1 MDAIS
6 GDDVVLQTLA
16 SWNGEL
22 AKKFDGDVLILR
34 APMRQPVDDRVRL
47 EIEGIRETGKRR
59 RSRLVVIVETNG
71 GYIET
76 VERIVSVFRKHYK
89 IVEFVV
95 PNYAYSAGTIL
106 VLSGDEIHM
115 DYYSVLGPI
124 DPQYDSQGEYVPGL
138 GYLAKYKELMD
149 EINACDPSQIHQV
162 QAQMSFLV
170 NKFDPAKLFHIEQSI
185 EHAKSLLKEWLPK
198 YKFKDWKTTA
208 TNGKKVTKKMKDD
221 RANEVAMILG
231 NTERWHSH
239 GRGISIRELGSEEI
253 KLKVNNFGDDDE
265 LNGVVRAYYSLFVD
279 YIQKIGMDAAMHSHR
294 GLKRVA

>member
-34 APMRQPVDDRVRL
+34 GPMRQPVDDRVRL
-47 EIEGIRETGKRR
+47 EIEGIRETGKRK
-59 RSRLVVIVETNG
+59 RSRLVVFVETNG

-162 QAQMSFLV
+162 QAQMAFLV

-198 YKFKDWKTTA
+198 YKFKDWKTT
-208 TNGKKVTKKMKDD
+208 TTDGKKVTKKMKDD

-265 LNGVVRAYYSLFVD
+265 LNRLIRAYYSLFVD